1 MKKCSLEPCY
11 PIPLKNPSLLCQQR
25 RKKPNK
31 NKTKTAQNLKHSK
44 GLSKPDLAFP
54 IFTEQP
60 PTSLRALTLYSS
72 LPGAGSSFL
81 YMFLTHLYFSPS
93 DTFCHRALY
102 PPSDCL
108 PRVLS
113 FTRHCCLETG
123 TYLSLFMVQSVSST
137 PCLPPGSGFY
147 TAGFSAFWY
156 ALSVACHIP
165 HNIKPW

>member
-25 RKKPNK
+25 KKK
-31 NKTKTAQNLKHSK
+31 TNKTQKAKHSK
-44 GLSKPDLAFP
+44 GLSKPDVAFP

-60 PTSLRALTLYSS
+60 PTSLRALTLYGTS
-72 LPGAGSSFL
+72 PGAGSSFL
-81 YMFLTHLYFSPS
+81 YMFLTHLCFSPS

-108 PRVLS
+108 HHVLS

-123 TYLSLFMVQSVSST
+123 TYLSPFMVQSVSLT

-147 TAGFSAFWY
+147 TEGSSAF
-156 ALSVACHIP
+156 
-165 HNIKPW
+165 